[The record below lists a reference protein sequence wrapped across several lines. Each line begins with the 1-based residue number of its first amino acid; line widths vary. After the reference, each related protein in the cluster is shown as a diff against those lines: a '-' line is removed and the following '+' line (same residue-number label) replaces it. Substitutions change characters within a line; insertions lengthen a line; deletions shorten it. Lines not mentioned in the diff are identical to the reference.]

1 MEPATGW
8 RASHRNDREFGL
20 LATESD
26 GTAAAK
32 AAGLRYVNDD
42 DPGIGRQSVNDGFA
56 YTGADGRKLRDA
68 ATLKRIAALAIPPAY
83 SEVWICADPRG
94 HIQATGRDAKGRKQY
109 RYHADWR
116 IHRDNAKFSDMAAF
130 GRVLPKIR
138 AAVDRDLARR
148 DLSRERVLAT
158 IVRLLELTLIRVGND
173 EYARTNKSFG
183 LTTLRN
189 RHLKADGAGLLFDFK
204 GKSGVRHRT
213 RVTDRRAQTV
223 IRKLRDLPGQR
234 LFQYEGDDGTPH
246 QIGSADVNDYLRLI
260 SGADI
265 TAKDFRTWAATL
277 AAAQTLAIAD
287 PPLSDAEA
295 KREMAACVKAT
306 AGLLGNTPAV
316 CRAAYIHPEV
326 FTGWRAGALRGR
338 FHGEVGG
345 DEKAL
350 IRFLDSIA

>member
-1 MEPATGW
+1 MATDPD
-8 RASHRNDREFGL
+8 NV
-20 LATESD
+20 
-26 GTAAAK
+26 AAAK
-32 AAGLRYVNDD
+32 AAGLHHVNDD
-42 DPGIGRQSVNDGFA
+42 DPGISRLSASAGFEYRDA
-56 YTGADGRKLRDA
+56 KGRKLRDV
-68 ATLKRIAALAIPPAY
+68 ATLRRIAALVIPPAWTD
-83 SEVWICADPRG
+83 VWISVDPRG
-94 HIQATGRDAKGRKQY
+94 HIQVTGRDVRGRKQY

-116 IHRDNAKFSDMAAF
+116 THRDSAKFGDMAAF

-138 AAVDRDLARR
+138 AAVDHDLARR

-173 EYARTNKSFG
+173 EYARTNRSFG

-189 RHLKADGAGLLFDFK
+189 RHLKADGAALLFDFK

-213 RVTDRRAQTV
+213 RVNDRRAQTV

-246 QIGSADVNDYLRLI
+246 QVGSADVNDYLRLI

-277 AAAQTLAIAD
+277 AAAQTLAVAD
-287 PPLSDAEA
+287 PPLSDAAA
-295 KREMAACVKAT
+295 KREMAACVKAS

-326 FTGWRAGALRGR
+326 FTGWRAGALHGQ
-338 FHGEVGG
+338 FHGEVKG

-350 IRFLDSIA
+350 IKFLDSIAKADR